1 MTLAYAGNPTATVL
15 TFPISSWLCQSGL
28 DGGWPLTF
36 YVPGSTG
43 LTWCLLFYFLVYSS
57 PSTHPRI
64 TARERLYL
72 SSNTSNK
79 GEKLEVPWLEMLKS
93 PAVHALWFT
102 HLCSAFG
109 FYLLNIN
116 LSLFIR
122 EALGF
127 SVTQNGLLSM
137 LPTLGMLVLSP
148 VGKIFDMIRARN
160 WCQVTTLRK
169 IFNSIGFFCPA
180 LAFIGIQFLPC
191 HYKVGHVVLISL
203 GMALHQFAI
212 SGGFYFSHAE
222 VAGPYSGV
230 LFGITNT
237 MAQIPGFLTPVIVSS
252 MTGSGEMSEW
262 YQVFTIAGLIY
273 IAGGL
278 AYIFLGTS
286 QSQSWASHQHKLR
299 ETQPGHHC
307 DPLIDRENSHSV

>member
-1 MTLAYAGNPTATVL
+1 
-15 TFPISSWLCQSGL
+15 
-28 DGGWPLTF
+28 
-36 YVPGSTG
+36 
-43 LTWCLLFYFLVYSS
+43 
-57 PSTHPRI
+57 
-64 TARERLYL
+64 
-72 SSNTSNK
+72 
-79 GEKLEVPWLEMLKS
+79 
-93 PAVHALWFT
+93 
-102 HLCSAFG
+102 
-109 FYLLNIN
+109 
-116 LSLFIR
+116 
-122 EALGF
+122 
-127 SVTQNGLLSM
+127 M
-137 LPTLGMLVLSP
+137 LPTLGMLLLSSA
-148 VGKIFDMIRARN
+148 GKSFDMIRARN
-160 WCQVTTLRK
+160 CCSVTTLRK

-278 AYIFLGTS
+278 AYILLGTS
-286 QSQSWASHQHKLR
+286 QAQSWASHQHKLR

-307 DPLIDRENSHSV
+307 DPLINRENSHSV